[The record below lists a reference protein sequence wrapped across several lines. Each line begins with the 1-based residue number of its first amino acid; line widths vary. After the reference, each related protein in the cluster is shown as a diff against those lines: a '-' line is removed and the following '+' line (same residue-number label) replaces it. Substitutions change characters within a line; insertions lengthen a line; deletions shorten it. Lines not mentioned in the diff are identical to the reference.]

1 MTASR
6 FLSQVF
12 AATVVCCG
20 MAAAGSLAP
29 DTRSGVEVSRTSYG
43 VVHVKARDYE
53 GLGYGFAYAHATD
66 NFCLMAKHLVT
77 VNGEQSKYFGIAGE
91 AVGNLGSDFYARY
104 YYSVD
109 ATVRQRFEV
118 ISTAAKAL
126 IRGYVAGYN
135 GYLSNTPVAER
146 PVECRDAPWLRPMTV
161 DDMFRMIQEKNVL
174 VSGNKLSQAM
184 LAAAPPGRASASIG
198 DSRAV
203 LIGEEISQYGSN
215 GWAFGRDT
223 TANGRGLLFGNPH
236 FPWQGDNRF
245 YQVHLTIP
253 GELDVMGASIPPLPV
268 VGIGFNKDV
277 GWTHTVS
284 NAKRF
289 TLFEL
294 TLDPSNAE
302 RYVVDGK
309 VIAMKPVPVSIE
321 VRESDGALTTRTHVF
336 YETIY
341 GPVVV
346 LPATGLGWGAGK
358 AYALADVNRHGAGQI
373 DTWLAIGKARNVKDV
388 KAAAAAR
395 VELPWINTLAADRHG
410 DALYAD
416 ISRMPNVSTALLG
429 ACQPSAAAAALA
441 ASNGLLVLDGSKAS
455 CNWIAASS
463 SPEQVFMPAAK
474 LPSVIRSDYV
484 ANSND
489 SYWLVNS
496 RLRLSATSPINGP
509 VAVEQGL
516 RTRIGLL
523 DIEQRLAGK
532 DGYPG
537 NKISAESVQQILF
550 SNRNYAALLALDDVS
565 RLCTTKPVAN
575 VGGRTVELLRA
586 CSVLANWDRR
596 DNLESRGA
604 ALFREFWFRA
614 EKIPDLYAVKF
625 DPRDPVHT
633 PRQLNIA
640 NQVVAERLRSS
651 LGEAVLLLEEKGFA
665 IDAPLGELQGVV
677 RNGRK
682 IGISGAEGGLG
693 VLNAMRSKPLSAA
706 GYEPIH
712 GTSYVQIVTFDA
724 SGPVVDAVLAYDQSL
739 DPASPYYSAQT
750 ELFSRGELYRLPF
763 TAEQI
768 QADPGY
774 RRVDLPDDPVL
785 HATSDRSR

>member
-6 FLSQVF
+6 FRFQAF
-12 AATVVCCG
+12 AIALVCCG
-20 MAAAGSLAP
+20 VATAG
-29 DTRSGVEVSRTSYG
+29 DVEVSRTSYG
-43 VVHVKARDYE
+43 VVHVKARDYV

-66 NFCLMAKHLVT
+66 NFCLIAKHLVT
-77 VNGEQSKYFGIAGE
+77 VNGEQSKYFGVAGD
-91 AVGNLGSDFYARY
+91 AAGNLSSDFYSRY
-104 YYSVD
+104 YYGVD
-109 ATVRQRFEV
+109 ASVHRRFDG
-118 ISTAAKAL
+118 ISAAAKAL

-135 GYLSNTPVAER
+135 RYLSNTAVAER
-146 PVECRDAPWLRPMTV
+146 PIECRDASWLRPMTV
-161 DDMFRMIQEKNVL
+161 DDMLRMIQEKNAL
-174 VSGNKLSQAM
+174 VSGNKLSQA
-184 LAAAPPGRASASIG
+184 LVAAAPPGRSVASIG
-198 DSRAV
+198 KAHAS
-203 LIGEEISQYGSN
+203 LIDEEISQYGSN

-223 TANGRGLLFGNPH
+223 TSNGRGLLFGNPH

-253 GELDVMGASIPPLPV
+253 GEIDVMGATIPPLPV

-284 NAKRF
+284 SAKRF

-294 TLDPSNAE
+294 VLDPSNAE

-309 VIAMKPVPVSIE
+309 SLAMKSVPVSIE
-321 VRESDGALTTRTHVF
+321 VRQPDGTLTTRTHVF

-346 LPATGLGWGAGK
+346 LPEDGLAWSAGK
-358 AYALADVNRHGAGQI
+358 AYALADVNRNGAGQI
-373 DTWLAIGKARNVKDV
+373 DTWLAIGKARNVKEV

-416 ISRMPNVSTALLG
+416 ISRMPNVSTALLA

-441 ASNGLLVLDGSKAS
+441 ASKGLLMLDGSKAS
-455 CNWIAASS
+455 CNWISASS
-463 SPEQVFMPAAK
+463 LPDQAVMPAAK

-489 SYWLVNS
+489 SYWLVNA
-496 RLRLSATSPINGP
+496 RVRLSATSPINGP
-509 VAVEQGL
+509 AAVEQGL

-523 DIEQRLAGK
+523 DIEQRLAAGTK
-532 DGYPG
+532 M
-537 NKISAESVQQILF
+537 SSESVRQMLF
-550 SNRNYAALLALDDVS
+550 SNRNYAAQLALDDVS
-565 RLCTTKPVAN
+565 KLCATHPVAS
-575 VGGRTVELLRA
+575 VGDRTVDLTRA
-586 CSVLANWDRR
+586 CSVLAKWDRA

-625 DPRDPVHT
+625 DPQDPIHT

-640 NQVVAERLRSS
+640 NQEVATRLRNS
-651 LGEAVLLLEEKGFA
+651 LGEAVLLLTENGFA

-677 RNGRK
+677 RNGRR
-682 IGISGAEGGLG
+682 IGVSGAEGGLG

-712 GTSYVQIVTFDA
+712 GTSYLQIVTFDA
-724 SGPVVDAVLAYDQSL
+724 RGPIVDAVLAYDQSL

-768 QADPGY
+768 RADPGY

-785 HATSDRSR
+785 HATSDRIR

>member
-1 MTASR
+1 MTARRLRSHA
-6 FLSQVF
+6 F
-12 AATVVCCG
+12 AIAIVCCG
-20 MAAAGSLAP
+20 VATAGS
-29 DTRSGVEVSRTSYG
+29 VEVSRTSYG
-43 VVHVKARDYE
+43 VVHVKARDYA
-53 GLGYGFAYAHATD
+53 GLGYGFGYAHATD
-66 NFCLMAKHLVT
+66 NLCLMAKHLVT
-77 VNGEQSKYFGIAGE
+77 VNGEQSKFFGVAGD
-91 AVGNLGSDFYARY
+91 AASNLSSDFYARY
-104 YYSVD
+104 YYGVD
-109 ATVRQRFEV
+109 ASVRQRFEGT
-118 ISTAAKAL
+118 SPAAKAL
-126 IRGYVAGYN
+126 IHGYVAGYN
-135 GYLSNTPVAER
+135 SYLSNTPVAKR
-146 PVECRDAPWLRPMTV
+146 PLECRDALWLRPMTI
-161 DDMFRMIQEKNVL
+161 DDMLRMIQEKNAL
-174 VSGNKLSQAM
+174 VSGNKLSRA
-184 LAAAPPGRASASIG
+184 LVAATPPGRSTPSTGEVHAALV
-198 DSRAV
+198 D
-203 LIGEEISQYGSN
+203 EEISQYGSN

-223 TANGRGLLFGNPH
+223 TSNGRGLLFGNPH

-253 GELDVMGASIPPLPV
+253 GEIDVMGATIPPLPV

-294 TLDPSNAE
+294 VLDPVNAE

-309 VIAMKPVPVSIE
+309 SLAMKPVSVSIE
-321 VRESDGALTTRTHVF
+321 VREPDGALTARTHVF

-341 GPVVV
+341 GPVMV
-346 LPATGLGWGAGK
+346 LPTEGLVWSAGK
-358 AYALADVNRHGAGQI
+358 AYALADVNSNNAGQI
-373 DTWLAIGKARNVKDV
+373 DTWLAIGKARNVKEV

-416 ISRMPNVSTALLG
+416 ISRMPNVSTALLRS
-429 ACQPSAAAAALA
+429 CQPSAAAAALA
-441 ASNGLLVLDGSKAS
+441 TSKDLLVLDGSQAS
-455 CNWIAASS
+455 CNWISASS
-463 SPEQVFMPAAK
+463 LPDQAFMPAAK

-489 SYWLVNS
+489 SYWLVNA

-532 DGYPG
+532 DDQPG
-537 NKISAESVQQILF
+537 NKVSAESVRRMLF
-550 SNRNYAALLALDDVS
+550 SNRNYAAMLALDDVS
-565 RLCTTKPVAN
+565 KLCAAKPIASAR
-575 VGGRTVELLRA
+575 GQTVDLVQA

-596 DNLESRGA
+596 DNLGSRGA
-604 ALFREFWFRA
+604 ALFREFWFSA

-625 DPRDPVHT
+625 DPQDPIHT
-633 PRQLNIA
+633 PRQLNIG
-640 NQVVAERLRSS
+640 NQEVATRLRNS
-651 LGEAVLLLEEKGFA
+651 LGEAVLLLADKGFA
-665 IDAPLGELQGVV
+665 IDTPLGDLQGVV

-682 IGISGAEGGLG
+682 IGVSGADGGLG
-693 VLNAMRSKPLSAA
+693 VLNAMRSKPLSTA
-706 GYEPIH
+706 GYEPVH

-724 SGPVVDAVLAYDQSL
+724 QGPIVDAVLAYDQSL
-739 DPASPYYSAQT
+739 DPTSPYYSAQT
-750 ELFSRGELYRLPF
+750 ELFSRDELYRLPY

-768 QADPGY
+768 RADPGY

-785 HATSDRSR
+785 HATSDRAR